1 MRSLFNL
8 VIWVI
13 LVPFKI
19 IKFIVSDVMITGII
33 GRIISLVKTVV
44 RAVFKIIFNPLTL
57 IILLGGAVAYVYLTE
72 EQKKKVNALM
82 GM

>member
-1 MRSLFNL
+1 MHALINL
-8 VIWVI
+8 VMWVI
-13 LVPFKI
+13 LAPMKLV
-19 IKFIVSDVMITGII
+19 KFIVSDVIIFGII

-44 RAVFKIIFNPLTL
+44 RAVFKIIFTPLTL